1 MKQREWKKTQKD
13 NYKESSVSVKDLS
26 NSTTYRETSY
36 GGDKEQAQ
44 KLFCELE
51 HELMTNEKPSLY
63 LNTLLSRPEF
73 YQYPFSM
80 LASLEKTEQS
90 PKYHPEGNV
99 WIHTLMVVDVAASE
113 KVKSERPREI
123 MWAALLHD
131 IGKPETTRFRK
142 GRITSYD
149 HDRVGAALADKFLS
163 EFVTDREF
171 IRYVCSLIRWHMM
184 ILYVNKDLPFGDLQ
198 TMLNEVRSEDLAILG
213 WSDRTGR
220 SGIDKKAEKESIEL
234 FYKKAKSIE

>member
-1 MKQREWKKTQKD
+1 MKQREWKKIQEN
-13 NYKESSVSVKDLS
+13 NYKESRVSVK
-26 NSTTYRETSY
+26 NHRVATSY
-36 GGDKEQAQ
+36 QDSMQGWDKEQAQ
-44 KLFCELE
+44 KLFFELE
-51 HELMTNEKPSLY
+51 HELMTREKPSIY

-73 YQYPFSM
+73 NQYPFSM

-99 WIHTLMVVDVAASE
+99 WIHTMMVVDVAAT
-113 KVKSERPREI
+113 VKDKSKRPREI

-149 HDRVGAALADKFLS
+149 HDRVGAELADKFLS
-163 EFVTDREF
+163 AFVSDREF

-184 ILYVNKDLPFGDLQ
+184 ILYVNKDLPFGDLK
-198 TMLNEVRSEDLAILG
+198 TMLNEVQGEDLAILG

-220 SGIDKKAEKESIEL
+220 TGIDEKAEKEAIEL
-234 FYKKAKSIE
+234 FYQKTKI

>member
-1 MKQREWKKTQKD
+1 MKQREWKKTKQD
-13 NYKESSVSVKDLS
+13 NNKESRISSK
-26 NSTTYRETSY
+26 NHKTATSPRTESQ

-44 KLFCELE
+44 RLFCELE
-51 HELMTNEKPSLY
+51 HELITREKPSLY

-80 LASLEKTEQS
+80 LSSLEKTEQS

-99 WIHTLMVVDVAASE
+99 WIHTMMVVDVAATVKEKSE
-113 KVKSERPREI
+113 KPTAI

-149 HDRVGAALADKFLS
+149 HDRVGAELADKFLS
-163 EFVTDREF
+163 EFITDREF

-184 ILYVNKDLPFGDLQ
+184 ILYVNKDLPFGDLK
-198 TMLNEVRSEDLAILG
+198 TMLSEVRGEDLAILG

-220 SGIDKKAEKESIEL
+220 TGIDVNAEREAIEL
-234 FYKKAKSIE
+234 FYKKTKI

>member
-1 MKQREWKKTQKD
+1 MKQREWKKTQD
-13 NYKESSVSVKDLS
+13 NYKSGVSVKDHS
-26 NSTTYRETSY
+26 ITTSY
-36 GGDKEQAQ
+36 RDSSYRGDKEQTQ
-44 KLFCELE
+44 ELFFELE
-51 HELMTNEKPSLY
+51 HELMTREKPSLY
-63 LNTLLSRPEF
+63 LGTLLSRPEF

-99 WIHTLMVVDVAASE
+99 WIHTMMVVDVAATVKEKSE
-113 KVKSERPREI
+113 KPREI

-142 GRITSYD
+142 GKITSYD
-149 HDRVGAALADKFLS
+149 HDRVGAELADKFLS
-163 EFVTDREF
+163 EFTTDREF

-198 TMLNEVRSEDLAILG
+198 TMLKEVKGEDLAILG

-220 SGIDKKAEKESIEL
+220 TGINEKAEKEAIEL
-234 FYKKAKSIE
+234 FYKKVKSIL

>member
-1 MKQREWKKTQKD
+1 MKQREWKKTNKD
-13 NYKESSVSVKDLS
+13 YNKESRISSKS
-26 NSTTYRETSY
+26 YKTATSPRTESQ
-36 GGDKEQAQ
+36 GGDKEQADR
-44 KLFCELE
+44 LFCELE
-51 HELMTNEKPSLY
+51 HELITREKPSLY

-80 LASLEKTEQS
+80 LSSLEKTEQS
-90 PKYHPEGNV
+90 PRYHPEGNV
-99 WIHTLMVVDVAASE
+99 WIHTMMVVDVAATVKEKSE
-113 KVKSERPREI
+113 KPTAI

-149 HDRVGAALADKFLS
+149 HDRVGAELADKFLS
-163 EFVTDREF
+163 EFITDREF

-184 ILYVNKDLPFGDLQ
+184 ILYVNKDLPFGDLK
-198 TMLNEVRSEDLAILG
+198 TMLSEVRGEDLAILG

-220 SGIDKKAEKESIEL
+220 TGIDVNAEREAIEL
-234 FYKKAKSIE
+234 FYKKTKI